1 MRVEWEAACEAVARL
16 SAMVT
21 VRPSLVYSAG
31 GGSCAAKSGVE
42 GGDEILLLVSLG
54 KSAARY
60 RLVVVEFV
68 GSVSR

>member
-1 MRVEWEAACEAVARL
+1 MQVECEVACEDMARL
-16 SAMVT
+16 SAMVP
-21 VRPSLVYSAG
+21 VRPLLVHSAG
-31 GGSCAAKSGVE
+31 RGSCAKSGVK
-42 GGDEILLLVSLG
+42 GGDDVLLLVNLG